1 MDYSTRTMHTS
12 DYEQAL
18 HLWQSL
24 PGIGL
29 SSADEKDNICD
40 FLKKNPNTCFTALNN
55 GNLIGTVLG
64 GSDGRRGYIYHLA
77 IHQSE
82 QNKGIGKKLVDLCL
96 NEFKKSGIQK
106 CHIFVINDN
115 AEGIAFWE
123 KIGWQLRDDI
133 LVMSKEIKD

>member
-1 MDYSTRTMHTS
+1 MHTS

-18 HLWQSL
+18 QLWQSL

-29 SSADEKDNICD
+29 SSADEKDNICG
-40 FLKKNPNTCFTALNN
+40 FLQKNPSTCFAALKN

-64 GSDGRRGYIYHLA
+64 GSDGRRGYIHHLA
-77 IHQSE
+77 VQKSE

-106 CHIFVINDN
+106 CHIFVISDN
-115 AEGIAFWE
+115 AEGITFWK
-123 KIGWQLRDDI
+123 KIGWQLRNDI